1 MKSALLLARSTL
13 RQFRDRRGNRATKYT
28 VFSRRSADE
37 VVLTPILRH
46 PEIYDRVILEAD
58 LSTRPRPRIRAPQ
71 PQYPHELR
79 MRGISGRVVIAYI
92 VDAAGL
98 VSDLR
103 VIETTDSRF
112 AESVMAS
119 VIKWK
124 FDPGMLN
131 EMPTRCLAVVEFTFE
146 RDPD

>member
-1 MKSALLLARSTL
+1 
-13 RQFRDRRGNRATKYT
+13 
-28 VFSRRSADE
+28 
-37 VVLTPILRH
+37 
-46 PEIYDRVILEAD
+46 
-58 LSTRPRPRIRAPQ
+58 
-71 PQYPHELR
+71 